1 MKLDNFPSKRKIV
14 KIVKTF
20 FRKRMTI
27 ECKYYGPISLLPLIS
42 KMVEKSIH
50 DQK

>member
-1 MKLDNFPSKRKIV
+1 MKLDNFPSKHKIV
-14 KIVKTF
+14 KITF

-27 ECKYYGPISLLPLIS
+27 ECKNYEPISLLPLIS

-50 DQK
+50 DQT